1 MGLNP
6 KQSEAL
12 IDSSMIQFN
21 KDKAEDTFGKAA
33 TVAGW
38 QGWAKRAKA
47 YLDGL
52 KEEGKDC
59 APGKGNGA
67 TSAEACKFKKTEL
80 GTCADVTKNA
90 GFDDG
95 VPCLFLKLNKIY
107 GVENIHY
114 NSSTDSEIPDDF
126 PEGLADH
133 IDAQEGKHSHTCHNS
148 LTCHSCHIVLLVRCH
163 NSYIC
168 HISHTHNSQACQT
181 CYDSHTCHNSLNC
194 HKVTFARLVTLTI
207 VKLVTIVLLVTVV
220 TLVT

>member
-21 KDKAEDTFGKAA
+21 KDKAEDTVGDAA

-38 QGWAKRAKA
+38 QGWAKRAND
-47 YLDGL
+47 YVGTLI
-52 KEEGKDC
+52 EEGKDC
-59 APGKGNGA
+59 SAGNGA
-67 TSAEACKFKKTEL
+67 TSDEACKFKKAVL
-80 GTCADVTKNA
+80 GTCAVVENA
-90 GFDDG
+90 GFDKAT
-95 VPCLFLKLNKIY
+95 PCLFLKLNKIY
-107 GVENIHY
+107 GVENDHY
-114 NSSTDSEIPDDF
+114 NSKNDPDIPDDF

-168 HISHTHNSQACQT
+168 HISHTHNSSAC
-181 CYDSHTCHNSLNC
+181 HTCHDSLTC
-194 HKVTFARLVTLTI
+194 HNNH
-207 VKLVTIVLLVTVV
+207 
-220 TLVT
+220 